1 MPSHLYGGGRHAKAS
16 GCFCCCVMHRFLR
29 TTFDSGTFSPTTA
42 ALGLSPKAAMGAFF
56 LLAPVSGYSLCLLPV
71 CVSLVLGK
79 ESSLISQFYA
89 YNELHTSCKI
99 KTYSN

>member
-1 MPSHLYGGGRHAKAS
+1 MPSHLYGGGRHAEAG
-16 GCFCCCVMHRFLR
+16 GCFCCCVMRHFLR
-29 TTFDSGTFSPTTA
+29 KTFDSGTFSPMTA
-42 ALGLSPKAAMGAFF
+42 SLGLSPKAAVGPFF
-56 LLAPVSGYSLCLLPV
+56 LLAPVLGYSLCLLPV
-71 CVSLVLGK
+71 CISLVFGK